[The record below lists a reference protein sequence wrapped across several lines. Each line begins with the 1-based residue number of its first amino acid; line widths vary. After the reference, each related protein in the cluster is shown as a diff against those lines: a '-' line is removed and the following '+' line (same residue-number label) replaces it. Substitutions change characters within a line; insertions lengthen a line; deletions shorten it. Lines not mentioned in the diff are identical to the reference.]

1 MIVIRGQQG
10 ARCWV
15 WKGASG
21 ARVADNYVSR
31 AVAVLAR
38 TWAEGWARGEGA
50 RAHAEARAERRRDI
64 AEEIAAAGAAA
75 VVDDG
80 TGGVGAEPVA
90 AKVAHGIDALHGE
103 TGQILHADSL
113 SGQPAFAAHGLGRAE
128 KLPWAGRTELMA
140 RILALVECGVK
151 GKGYNGLW
159 WGCGE
164 AVSSE

>member
-1 MIVIRGQQG
+1 MRSAETG
-10 ARCWV
+10 
-15 WKGASG
+15 
-21 ARVADNYVSR
+21 
-31 AVAVLAR
+31 
-38 TWAEGWARGEGA
+38 AEGRARGEGA
-50 RAHAEARAERRRDI
+50 GAHTEARAERRRDV
-64 AEEIAAAGAAA
+64 AEKIAAAGAAA

-80 TGGVGAEPVA
+80 TGGVGAKPVA
-90 AKVAHGIDALHGE
+90 TGFAQRIDTLHGE

-159 WGCGE
+159 WGCAGG
-164 AVSSE
+164 SE